1 MVSRCFLLCLN
12 VSTCRSALAA
22 AILSSSLTGQTWA
35 IPPFRPRS
43 SSEIDRS
50 ESIVSGQNFNTAYY
64 MSSTSSALRDRWSED
79 LADRPRLSSPEHSD
93 EEFIDKEEE
102 KEEDEEDE
110 DHVYQSLDT
119 RVNLMES
126 ENVPDVQLE
135 SQPSTPLPGQMSG
148 RKAASPDFTEGS
160 GSWSPEATGERASV
174 KKRPENWKE
183 DVSSLPPVPAAS
195 PSRCY
200 KAAGG
205 TSPELSSAY
214 SKVQKQR
221 RPRRAGEHQEKRL
234 SPDSSHM
241 GSPAVSKAELQS
253 LRRHAQE
260 LVDENDAL
268 KLTVHHLKVE
278 LSRHQ
283 AAARPPSK
291 DELDVKHFCASLP
304 AEEDGMKEE
313 LKKLRLRVEELIR
326 ENQRLHAESARMSEH
341 SQEDSQQIQQQAL
354 LVLQENQDLLNQI
367 EALHVGAKANR
378 SKHQS
383 EMTKLSKQLMLL
395 EAEKQS
401 VEEELQESR
410 REAEKRAKEVQVLQK
425 CLKDA
430 VTWDEH
436 CHMSEKLRRQ
446 LEQQESR
453 STEELQELFQR
464 VSRLQEEKR
473 RLAQDNLSLA
483 ADVKTM
489 RAELDL
495 CRQANRKAERKM
507 SVLKKQKEESLLKEE
522 KVRLHL
528 EALMS
533 VAEHIS
539 TQRDQ
544 LLRTASALHQEKQG
558 FIGSILNSTL
568 RFGKLQDDAKVY
580 RRHAASR
587 LAQLEESLE
596 GTTASHRREILHLQ
610 RLLSGRQEAEEKLLQ
625 SKREVEEELE
635 MLWQAATRE
644 NRVMRETLVE
654 SETTRDLQGWT
665 SGDGASPG
673 CTSPAPDE
681 APSSSQHPPKH
692 GLDYYC

>member
-1 MVSRCFLLCLN
+1 TMLKLN
-12 VSTCRSALAA
+12 FRRRENKEEYRHIAHGLIPAASVAPKPARPRYLTPPCITCYPPDLSFSKHSVSALAA

-50 ESIVSGQNFNTAYY
+50 ESIVSGPIFNTAYY
-64 MSSTSSALRDRWSED
+64 MRDRWSED

-93 EEFIDKEEE
+93 EEFIDKDEEE
-102 KEEDEEDE
+102 EEDEEDE

-135 SQPSTPLPGQMSG
+135 SQVRIFMWMPGHLHVRFSEPHGG
-148 RKAASPDFTEGS
+148 RKFDTLKYDEKYFQHTWKILPLILQPLMYIYIFY
-160 GSWSPEATGERASV
+160 SV
-174 KKRPENWKE
+174 KKKI
-183 DVSSLPPVPAAS
+183 SLS
-195 PSRCY
+195 CSCF
-200 KAAGG
+200 
-205 TSPELSSAY
+205 SA
-214 SKVQKQR
+214 VI
-221 RPRRAGEHQEKRL
+221 
-234 SPDSSHM
+234 
-241 GSPAVSKAELQS
+241 AVSKAELQS

-268 KLTVHHLKVE
+268 KLTVHRLKVE

-283 AAARPPSK
+283 GSARPPSK
-291 DELDVKHFCASLP
+291 DEHNKREQQTKTAMIQKVNFCLLQ
-304 AEEDGMKEE
+304 EE

-383 EMTKLSKQLMLL
+383 EVTKLSKQLMLL

-401 VEEELQESR
+401 MEEELQESR
-410 REAEKRAKEVQVLQK
+410 REAEKREKEVQVLQK

-495 CRQANRKAERKM
+495 CRQANRYRIGRI
-507 SVLKKQKEESLLKEE
+507 LSLQTGSQDRRPYGLFNH
-522 KVRLHL
+522 RF
-528 EALMS
+528 
-533 VAEHIS
+533 
-539 TQRDQ
+539 
-544 LLRTASALHQEKQG
+544 RTVQ
-558 FIGSILNSTL
+558 
-568 RFGKLQDDAKVY
+568 
-580 RRHAASR
+580 
-587 LAQLEESLE
+587 
-596 GTTASHRREILHLQ
+596 
-610 RLLSGRQEAEEKLLQ
+610 
-625 SKREVEEELE
+625 
-635 MLWQAATRE
+635 
-644 NRVMRETLVE
+644 
-654 SETTRDLQGWT
+654 
-665 SGDGASPG
+665 
-673 CTSPAPDE
+673 
-681 APSSSQHPPKH
+681 
-692 GLDYYC
+692 